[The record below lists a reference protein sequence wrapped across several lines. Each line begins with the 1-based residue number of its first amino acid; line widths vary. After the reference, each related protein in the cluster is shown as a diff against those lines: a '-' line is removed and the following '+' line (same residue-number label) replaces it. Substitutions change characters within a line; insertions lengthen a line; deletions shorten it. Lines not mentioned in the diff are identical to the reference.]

1 MGVKEINVENIYTIP
16 INEVLEE
23 VAENPSL
30 GCPVCRIMARLEE
43 NELDLILGASMM
55 EPDIRIRT
63 NREGFCR
70 DHYDKM
76 LTMGNRLSFSLMM
89 ESHLDEVKK
98 GLEGSLLTAIL
109 GKKHEAAGKYM
120 DKMRASCYICGKV
133 ETHLSRMLSNL
144 AALYHA
150 DETFRKKYAAQPYFC
165 IPHARALLECAKKE
179 MAGKE
184 LAAFSDVTMQIEHR
198 YLDSLREDVSWFCK
212 KNDYRYQDEPWGNA
226 KDAPIRAAAFL
237 TGKAED

>member
-1 MGVKEINVENIYTIP
+1 MENIYTIP
-16 INEVLEE
+16 INEALEE
-23 VAENPSL
+23 VMAEPAL
-30 GCPVCRIMARLEE
+30 GCPVCRIMARLEA

-70 DHYDKM
+70 THYDKM
-76 LTMGNRLSFSLMM
+76 LAKGNRLSLALML
-89 ESHLDEVKK
+89 ESHLDEVRK

-109 GKKHEAAGKYM
+109 GKKHEAAAKYM

-133 ETHLSRMLSNL
+133 ETHLSRMLCNL
-144 AALYHA
+144 AALYRA
-150 DETFRKKYAAQPYFC
+150 DETFRKKFAAQPYFC

-184 LAAFSDVTMQIEHR
+184 LAAFESAVMQIEHH
-198 YLDSLREDVSWFCK
+198 YLDSLKEDVSWFCK

-226 KDAPIRAAAFL
+226 KDAPQRATAFL
-237 TGKAED
+237 TGRAED